1 MPDLPDPPDPPAQPD
16 KPDRANRANRADARR
31 PADVPP
37 PRPSAPPRDDVDVG
51 PTTWLDDLL
60 AQGGDA
66 TSPIGL
72 TGLSTGHGRLDEAA
86 PDSRPGAVSASTGSG
101 SGSAAPA
108 GRSATRPGGSVAPSA
123 FDVCQAGIVLR
134 ALLAVHGVLLL
145 GLAHVAISGSDWLAR
160 SALAVAIALPATLLW
175 LAVVCAARTRW
186 EGLPPAGQWAAMAGL
201 GALCAALPWTLVV
214 QLGLLQPSGLGLLAP
229 LATGAAL
236 AASLFQGLRLRAR
249 LRLPATTVARLAE
262 LQSRIRPHFLFN
274 ALNSAIALVRVDP
287 AKAEDVL
294 EDLSEL
300 FRAALVGSGDQTTL
314 GEEVEL
320 ARRYL
325 AIEQVRFGKRLQVIW
340 QLDASTDAARVP
352 SLLLQPLVENAVK
365 HGIEPAA
372 EGGMVHVRTQAHKGQ
387 ALISVTNTL
396 PAGPAPRAGQPARGK
411 GQGMALRNVRE
422 RLMLLHDLTMRF
434 EAGVIASDRY
444 RVRIAVPLQEQG

>member
-1 MPDLPDPPDPPAQPD
+1 MPDLPEPPEPRG
-16 KPDRANRANRADARR
+16 KR
-31 PADVPP
+31 PTGVPL

-72 TGLSTGHGRLDEAA
+72 TGLSTGHGRLDEPTPTLTPSSSSSPAA
-86 PDSRPGAVSASTGSG
+86 PSPRGTPVSRA
-101 SGSAAPA
+101 
-108 GRSATRPGGSVAPSA
+108 APSA

-145 GLAHVAISGSDWLAR
+145 GLAHVSVGWVDWLAR
-160 SALAVAIALPATLLW
+160 SALAVAIALPATLMW
-175 LAVVCAARTRW
+175 LALVCAARARW
-186 EGLPPAGQWAAMAGL
+186 EGLPLAGQWAAMAGL
-201 GALCAALPWTLVV
+201 GAACAALPWLLVV

-236 AASLFQGLRLRAR
+236 AATLFQGLRLRAR

-340 QLDASTDAARVP
+340 QLDATTDSARVP

-372 EGGMVHVRTQAHKGQ
+372 DGGMVHVRTQAHKGQ

-396 PAGPAPRAGQPARGK
+396 PASAETRASAGSRSR

-444 RVRIAVPLQEQG
+444 RVRIAVPLHED

>member
-1 MPDLPDPPDPPAQPD
+1 MPDLPDLPDPPAQPD
-16 KPDRANRANRADARR
+16 KPDRANRAEARR

-72 TGLSTGHGRLDEAA
+72 TGLSTGHGRLDESA
-86 PDSRPGAVSASTGSG
+86 PATRPGVGSAGSGAGTG
-101 SGSAAPA
+101 SGSAATA
-108 GRSATRPGGSVAPSA
+108 GRSAMRQGGSVVPSA

-201 GALCAALPWTLVV
+201 GAVCAALPWTLVV
-214 QLGLLQPSGLGLLAP
+214 QLGLLQPPGLGLLAP

-236 AASLFQGLRLRAR
+236 AATLFQGLRLRAR

-387 ALISVTNTL
+387 
-396 PAGPAPRAGQPARGK
+396 
-411 GQGMALRNVRE
+411 GMALRNVRE
-422 RLMLLHDLTMRF
+422 RLMLLHDL
-434 EAGVIASDRY
+434 
-444 RVRIAVPLQEQG
+444 

>member
-1 MPDLPDPPDPPAQPD
+1 MV
-16 KPDRANRANRADARR
+16 R
-31 PADVPP
+31 
-37 PRPSAPPRDDVDVG
+37 
-51 PTTWLDDLL
+51 
-60 AQGGDA
+60 
-66 TSPIGL
+66 
-72 TGLSTGHGRLDEAA
+72 
-86 PDSRPGAVSASTGSG
+86 SG
-101 SGSAAPA
+101 S
-108 GRSATRPGGSVAPSA
+108 
-123 FDVCQAGIVLR
+123 LN
-134 ALLAVHGVLLL
+134 
-145 GLAHVAISGSDWLAR
+145 
-160 SALAVAIALPATLLW
+160 
-175 LAVVCAARTRW
+175 
-186 EGLPPAGQWAAMAGL
+186 
-201 GALCAALPWTLVV
+201 
-214 QLGLLQPSGLGLLAP
+214 
-229 LATGAAL
+229 
-236 AASLFQGLRLRAR
+236 
-249 LRLPATTVARLAE
+249 ARLAE

-314 GEEVEL
+314 GEEVDL

-340 QLDASTDAARVP
+340 QLDAATDAARVP

-372 EGGMVHVRTQAHKGQ
+372 DGGTVHVRTQAHKGQ

-396 PAGPAPRAGQPARGK
+396 PASAEARAAAASRSR

-444 RVRIAVPLQEQG
+444 RVRIAVPLQED

>member
-1 MPDLPDPPDPPAQPD
+1 MPDLPDPPAS
-16 KPDRANRANRADARR
+16 R
-31 PADVPP
+31 PAGVPP

-51 PTTWLDDLL
+51 PTTWLDDVL
-60 AQGGDA
+60 AQGGDH
-66 TSPIGL
+66 TSPAGL
-72 TGLSTGHGRLDEAA
+72 TGLSTGHGRLDDAASRGRA
-86 PDSRPGAVSASTGSG
+86 PDAGTVRPARPAAT
-101 SGSAAPA
+101 AAPA
-108 GRSATRPGGSVAPSA
+108 SV
-123 FDVCQAGIVLR
+123 FDVCQAGVVLR
-134 ALLAVHGVLLL
+134 ALLAVHGVLAL
-145 GLAHVAISGSDWLAR
+145 GLAHVAGGWADWLAR
-160 SALAVAIALPATLLW
+160 SALMTAMALPATLLW
-175 LAVVCAARTRW
+175 LALVCALRARW
-186 EGLPPAGQWAAMAGL
+186 EALPLPGQWLAMAGL
-201 GALCAALPWTLVV
+201 GGLCAVLPWAFIV
-214 QLGLLQPSGLGLLAP
+214 QLGLLMPSGLGALAP

-236 AASLFQGLRLRAR
+236 AATLFQGLQLRAR

-325 AIEQVRFGKRLQVIW
+325 AIEQVRFGKRLQVVW
-340 QLDASTDAARVP
+340 QIDAATDAARVP

-372 EGGMVHVRTQAHKGQ
+372 DGGTVHVRTQAHKGQ

-396 PAGPAPRAGQPARGK
+396 PGAAETRAAAGARGDRAR

-434 EAGVIASDRY
+434 EAGVVASDRY
-444 RVRIAVPLQEQG
+444 RVRIAVPLADR

>member
-1 MPDLPDPPDPPAQPD
+1 MPDLPES
-16 KPDRANRANRADARR
+16 R

-37 PRPSAPPRDDVDVG
+37 PRPSAPARDDADMG

-60 AQGGDA
+60 HQNGDL
-66 TSPIGL
+66 TSPAGL
-72 TGLSTGHGRLDEAA
+72 TGVATGHGRLDE
-86 PDSRPGAVSASTGSG
+86 PTRP
-101 SGSAAPA
+101 GSAARSPSSGLA
-108 GRSATRPGGSVAPSA
+108 GSSTIPRPPLFQPEASA
-123 FDVCQAGIVLR
+123 FDVCQAGVVLR
-134 ALLAVHGVLLL
+134 ALLAVHGVLVL
-145 GLAHVAISGSDWLAR
+145 GLAHVAAGPADWLAR
-160 SALAVAIALPATLLW
+160 SALVVAMALPATLMW
-175 LAVVCAARTRW
+175 LALVCALRARW
-186 EGLPPAGQWAAMAGL
+186 ESLPPAGQWAAMAGL
-201 GALCAALPWTLVV
+201 GALCAALPWWLIV
-214 QLGLLQPSGLGLLAP
+214 QLGLIVPSGLGLLAP

-236 AASLFQGLRLRAR
+236 AATLFQGLRLRAR

-274 ALNSAIALVRVDP
+274 ALNSAVALVRVDP

-340 QLDASTDAARVP
+340 QLDAATDAARVP

-372 EGGMVHVRTQAHKGQ
+372 EGGVVHVRTQAHKGQ

-396 PAGPAPRAGQPARGK
+396 PSAGETRSAAGARGR

-444 RVRIAVPLQEQG
+444 RVRIAVPLNDR

>member
-1 MPDLPDPPDPPAQPD
+1 MSDLPDPPDA
-16 KPDRANRANRADARR
+16 R
-31 PADVPP
+31 PAGVPP
-37 PRPSAPPRDDVDVG
+37 PRPSAPPRDDADAG

-72 TGLSTGHGRLDEAA
+72 IGLSTGHGRLDEAA
-86 PDSRPGAVSASTGSG
+86 APRRTETAERRPVPAAAS
-101 SGSAAPA
+101 
-108 GRSATRPGGSVAPSA
+108 PSA

-134 ALLAVHGVLLL
+134 ALLAVHGVLVL
-145 GLAHVAISGSDWLAR
+145 GLAHVAVGWADWLAR
-160 SALAVAIALPATLLW
+160 SALMVAIALPATLLW
-175 LAVVCAARTRW
+175 LALVCAARVRW
-186 EGLPPAGQWAAMAGL
+186 EDLPPVGQWAAMAGL
-201 GALCAALPWTLVV
+201 GAICALLPWWLIVR
-214 QLGLLQPSGLGLLAP
+214 LGLLQPSGLGLLAP

-236 AASLFQGLRLRAR
+236 AATLFQGLRLRAR

-287 AKAEDVL
+287 GKAENVL

-325 AIEQVRFGKRLQVIW
+325 AIEQIRFGKRLQVVW
-340 QLDASTDAARVP
+340 QLDAATDVARVP

-372 EGGMVHVRTQAHKGQ
+372 DGGTVHVRTQLHKGQ

-396 PAGPAPRAGQPARGK
+396 PPAAEQRASADRRGK

-434 EAGVIASDRY
+434 EAGIVASDRY
-444 RVRIAVPLQEQG
+444 RVRIAVPLHAD

>member
-1 MPDLPDPPDPPAQPD
+1 MS
-16 KPDRANRANRADARR
+16 DRPVSR

-37 PRPSAPPRDDVDVG
+37 PRPSAPARDDADMG

-60 AQGGDA
+60 LQNGDV
-66 TSPIGL
+66 TSPAGL
-72 TGLSTGHGRLDEAA
+72 TGVATGHGRLDE
-86 PDSRPGAVSASTGSG
+86 PPRPGDPALRTPPAD
-101 SGSAAPA
+101 ALPIPRPPA
-108 GRSATRPGGSVAPSA
+108 GQAEASA
-123 FDVCQAGIVLR
+123 FDVCQAGVVLR
-134 ALLAVHGVLLL
+134 ALLAVHGVLVL
-145 GLAHVAISGSDWLAR
+145 GLAHVAVDPADWLAR
-160 SALAVAIALPATLLW
+160 SALVVAMALPATLMW
-175 LAVVCAARTRW
+175 LALVCALRARW
-186 EGLPPAGQWAAMAGL
+186 ERLPLAGQWAAMCGL
-201 GALCAALPWTLVV
+201 GALCAALPWGLIV
-214 QLGLLQPSGLGLLAP
+214 QLGLVAPSGLGVLAP

-236 AASLFQGLRLRAR
+236 AATLFQGLQLRAR
-249 LRLPATTVARLAE
+249 LRLPASTVARLAE

-274 ALNSAIALVRVDP
+274 ALNSAVALVRVDP

-300 FRAALVGSGDQTTL
+300 FRAALVGSGDQATL

-340 QLDASTDAARVP
+340 QLDAATDTARVP
-352 SLLLQPLVENAVK
+352 TLLLQPLVENAVK

-372 EGGMVHVRTQAHKGQ
+372 EGGVVHVRTQAHKGQ

-396 PAGPAPRAGQPARGK
+396 PRAAETRAAAGMRAR

-434 EAGVIASDRY
+434 EAGVIAADRY
-444 RVRIAVPLQEQG
+444 RVRIAVPLNDR